1 MSDAATVHSHAH
13 DTGWH
18 AVINRV
24 QAPALV
30 IGVIGFAVAI
40 LGLFISPE
48 KAYRSYLW
56 AYIYWS
62 AIPLGSLAFL
72 MIQHMTGGTWG
83 LVMRRFLEAS
93 SSLIVLTALF
103 AIPIVIAVVM
113 QRSTLYPWLPHGD
126 VAGQFGHSA
135 PGAEHHLWFKKLW
148 LSQGFW
154 ILRSVV
160 YFAIWTGLAFY
171 LNWWS
176 AREDRIG
183 ATPKRSFHARVVAA
197 PGLVLYALA
206 STFAFIDWV
215 MSVDPAWYSTMFG
228 VLYLIGQGLVT
239 MAFTIL
245 IIRLLANQ
253 APLRDLLTPG
263 LLNDIGNLM
272 FAFLLLWAYTNFSQ
286 FLIMWAG
293 NIAEET
299 PYYHYRN
306 TGSWGGVALFLVIC
320 HFFAPFLLLLWR
332 RVKRDIRPLAMV
344 ALAILIVRSV
354 DLFWVVKP
362 MFSQRE
368 TWLVHHIDEPTIEQK
383 QDIKAGKI
391 EHPLAVVEVPGVM
404 ENGLFWTD
412 PFAILGMGG
421 IWVGA
426 FCWRLKQLPLIAPND
441 ARLAAL
447 AHEHH

>member
-1 MSDAATVHSHAH
+1 MSDAATVHIHPE
-13 DTGWH
+13 DNGWH

-40 LGLFISPE
+40 AGLFISPE
-48 KAYRSYLW
+48 KALRSYLW

-83 LVMRRFLEAS
+83 LVIRRILEAS
-93 SSLIVLTALF
+93 CSLIVLTALF
-103 AIPIVIAVVM
+103 AIPIILAVVM
-113 QRSTLYPWLPHGD
+113 KRSSLYPWLPHGD

-135 PGAEHHLWFKKLW
+135 PGAQHHLWFKELW
-148 LSQGFW
+148 LSAGFW

-160 YFAIWTGLAFY
+160 YFAIWIGLAFY
-171 LNWWS
+171 LNAWS
-176 AREDRIG
+176 RREDRLG
-183 ATPKRSFHARVVAA
+183 SSPQRSYHARVVSA
-197 PGLVLYALA
+197 PGLILYALA
-206 STFAFIDWV
+206 STFAFIDWI
-215 MSVDPAWYSTMFG
+215 MSIDPAWYSTMFG
-228 VLYLIGQGLVT
+228 VLYIIGQGLVA

-245 IIRLLANQ
+245 ILRLLTNREPMRA
-253 APLRDLLTPG
+253 LLTPG
-263 LLNDIGNLM
+263 LLNDVGNLM
-272 FAFLLLWAYTNFSQ
+272 FAFTLLWAYTNFSQ
-286 FLIMWAG
+286 FLIMWSG

-306 TGSWGGVALFLVIC
+306 TGSWGGVALFLVIF
-320 HFFAPFLLLLWR
+320 HFFTPFLLLLWR
-332 RVKRDIRPLAMV
+332 RVKRDIRSLALV
-344 ALAILIVRSV
+344 AIALMCMRSV
-354 DLFWVVKP
+354 DLFWVIKP
-362 MFSQRE
+362 MFSQRD
-368 TWLVHHIDEPTIEQK
+368 TWMVNHIEPPTAQQK

-391 EHPLAVVEVPGVM
+391 EHPLAQVYVPGVM

-426 FCWRLKQLPLIAPND
+426 FCWRLKQRPLIAPND
-441 ARLAAL
+441 PRLAAL
-447 AHEHH
+447 AHAHH